1 LPSDTSQAT
10 GHRACCV
17 RRSPNDRFNSAIADR
32 KAEINPKDP
41 VLANTTAR
49 SDVTLFHA
57 LICDAR
63 AQPKSR
69 TREAS

>member
-1 LPSDTSQAT
+1 LLCSPI
-10 GHRACCV
+10 
-17 RRSPNDRFNSAIADR
+17 PNDRFNSAIADR

-49 SDVTLFHA
+49 PDVKPFHA

-69 TREAS
+69 TQPS